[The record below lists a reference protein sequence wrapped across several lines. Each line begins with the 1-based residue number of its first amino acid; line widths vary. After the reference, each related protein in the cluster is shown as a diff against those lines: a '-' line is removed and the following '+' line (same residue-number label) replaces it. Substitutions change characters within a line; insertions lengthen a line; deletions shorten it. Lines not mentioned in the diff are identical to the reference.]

1 MSKLTIH
8 LMIIGTILILWSI
21 VMLIFHYKHK
31 KRMKEIEEEW
41 AERRRRWQLDRID
54 RQWDEVNRYWQTG
67 GRRSAMVP
75 SDYASLYPNAFIP
88 YDELRPK
95 TDKLSPPKKVSKHTM
110 R

>member
-1 MSKLTIH
+1 MSKLILGIT
-8 LMIIGTILILWSI
+8 LILWGI
-21 VMLIFHYKHK
+21 FMLIFHYKHK

-54 RQWDEVNRYWQTG
+54 RQWDEVNRYRVIR
-67 GRRSAMVP
+67 GRRSAI
-75 SDYASLYPNAFIP
+75 IP

-95 TDKLSPPKKVSKHTM
+95 TDKLSPKKKVGKHRM